1 MKNQD
6 ESLLFLIV
14 KLIVYIL
21 ILVCAEVFVF
31 ILLLE
36 NSNGQTNEDSDKTTK
51 MKVVIIDTGI
61 KKDKRIEPF
70 LCKESYDATGTGIED
85 RNGHGTHIASIIAE
99 NLDTSKYCL
108 YIVKFFDKEDVMKH
122 YIKAIKHVESLKNVF
137 VVNMS
142 LGGPKSDKEERE
154 ILENELKKGIIL
166 NVAAGNEGLNLDTH
180 CGSYPACYNFSSK
193 NFHSVGNLSNV
204 SKERWGSSNY
214 GKVVKY
220 WEVGAKVKTWAG
232 TMTGTS
238 QATAIHTRNMVK
250 K

>member
-1 MKNQD
+1 
-6 ESLLFLIV
+6 LIV

-70 LCKESYDATGTGIED
+70 LCKESYDATGKGIED
-85 RNGHGTHIASIIAE
+85 RKGHGTHIASIIAE

-108 YIVKFFDKEDVMKH
+108 YIVKFFDTNDVMSH
-122 YIKAIKHVESLKNVF
+122 YIKAIKHVNGLKNVF
-137 VVNMS
+137 VINMS
-142 LGGPKSDKEERE
+142 LGGPMSDKDEKKM
-154 ILENELKKGIIL
+154 LENELKKGVKI
-166 NVAAGNEGLNLDTH
+166 NVAAGNEGYNLDIE
-180 CGSYPACYNFSSK
+180 CRSYPSCYNFSSK
-193 NFHSVGNLSNV
+193 NFHSVGNTSNV
-204 SKERWGSSNY
+204 SKERWSSSNY

-220 WEVGAKVKTWAG
+220 WEVGVRVKTWAG

-238 QATAIHTRNMVK
+238 QATAVHTRNMVK